1 MGVVTRVAR
10 FARSLLATFPT
21 RLRRVSTLRE
31 PFMTG
36 LKQPLL
42 GIVATAIII
51 ALSLGL
57 ISLFSF
63 KVFSGWLSIG
73 LMCLIPAQIAVAVL
87 WQTKHPAWVAKQRQP
102 LKGILL
108 ILVTVLVGAIVVP
121 VYHRQA
127 GGGLGPSPMF
137 IQCVIVS
144 VVVMFWFA
152 IMWGGWPFNAVMKS
166 PVIAGLATIAVSYG
180 INLLLFRVLFNYE
193 FMKGAPVYVESLDP
207 HGMFNA
213 WNVLVFYVTSLSMMF
228 LTLHFDL
235 WPLTKSRAVMRQPV
249 LGLVWTTI
257 VLMLGTILYLIGTRV
272 LQMDVVVFLVRV
284 PIPFIFGTIVV
295 LNMLQNSL
303 FAVAQ
308 PAKGIANALAAAV
321 IGSALAFLYSRLTG
335 LVTGTLSSGPPAYES
350 EIWLASA
357 LLSVT
362 FPFLIFYA
370 EFLGFWP
377 LKSN

>member
-1 MGVVTRVAR
+1 
-10 FARSLLATFPT
+10 
-21 RLRRVSTLRE
+21 
-31 PFMTG
+31 MTG

-51 ALSLGL
+51 AISLGL

-63 KVFSGWLSIG
+63 EVFSGWLSAG

-87 WQTKHPAWVAKQRQP
+87 WQTKHPAWAARPRQP
-102 LKGILL
+102 IKGILL

-121 VYHRQA
+121 VYHRTV

-137 IQCVIVS
+137 VQSVIVS
-144 VVVMFWFA
+144 VVMMFWLA
-152 IMWGGWPFNAVMKS
+152 IIWGGWPFNAVIKN
-166 PVIAGLATIAVSYG
+166 PVAAGLVTVGVSYG
-180 INLLLFRVLFNYE
+180 INVLLFRVLFNYE
-193 FMKGAPVYVESLDP
+193 FMKDAPVYVASLDP
-207 HGMFNA
+207 HGLFNA

-235 WPLTKSRAVMRQPV
+235 WPMSKSAAVMKQPV
-249 LGLVWTTI
+249 LGFVWTSI
-257 VLMLGTILYLIGTRV
+257 VLMLGAVLYHIGTQT
-272 LQMDVVVFLVRV
+272 LQMDVVDFLVRV

-303 FAVAQ
+303 FAKISQ
-308 PAKGIANALAAAV
+308 PAKGVANTLTAAV

-335 LVTGTLSSGPPAYES
+335 VVTGPLSSGPPAYES

-362 FPFLIFYA
+362 FPFLIYFA

-377 LKSN
+377 LKSD

>member
-1 MGVVTRVAR
+1 
-10 FARSLLATFPT
+10 
-21 RLRRVSTLRE
+21 
-31 PFMTG
+31 MTG

-51 ALSLGL
+51 AISLGL

-63 KVFSGWLSIG
+63 DLFTGWLSIG

-87 WQTKHPAWVAKQRQP
+87 WQTKHPSWAAKQPQP

-108 ILVTVLVGAIVVP
+108 ILVTVFVGAIVVP
-121 VYHRQA
+121 VYHRTV
-127 GGGLGPSPMF
+127 GGGLGPSPMLVH
-137 IQCVIVS
+137 CVVVS

-152 IMWGGWPFNAVMKS
+152 IIWGGWPFNAVMKN
-166 PVIAGLATIAVSYG
+166 PVAAGLATIAVSYG

-193 FMKGAPVYVESLDP
+193 FMKDAPVYVASLDP
-207 HGMFNA
+207 HGLFSA
-213 WNVLVFYVTSLSMMF
+213 WHVLVFYVTSLSMMF

-235 WPLTKSRAVMRQPV
+235 WPLSKSPTLMTQPV
-249 LGLVWTTI
+249 LGLLWTAI
-257 VLMLGTILYLIGTRV
+257 VLALGAVLYQIGTQT
-272 LQMDVVVFLVRV
+272 LQMDVVAFLVRV

-303 FAVAQ
+303 FAKLSQ
-308 PAKGIANALAAAV
+308 PAKGIANTIAAAA
-321 IGSALAFLYSRLTG
+321 IGSALAFLYERLAG
-335 LVTGTLSSGPPAYES
+335 VVTGTLGSGPPAYQS

-362 FPFLIFYA
+362 FPFLIYYA

>member
-1 MGVVTRVAR
+1 
-10 FARSLLATFPT
+10 
-21 RLRRVSTLRE
+21 
-31 PFMTG
+31 MTG

-42 GIVATAIII
+42 GVVATALVI

-63 KVFSGWLSIG
+63 EVFTGWLSIG

-87 WQTKHPAWVAKQRQP
+87 WQTRHPEWAAKQRQP
-102 LKGILL
+102 AKGILL
-108 ILVTVLVGAIVVP
+108 ILITVAVGAIVVP
-121 VYHRQA
+121 VYHREA

-144 VVVMFWFA
+144 VVMMFWFS

-166 PVIAGLATIAVSYG
+166 RVTAGLATIAVSYG

-193 FMKGAPVYVESLDP
+193 FMKDAPVYVASLDP
-207 HGMFNA
+207 HGLFSA

-228 LTLHFDL
+228 LTIHFDL
-235 WPLTKSRAVMRQPV
+235 WPLTKSPALMTQPV
-249 LGLVWTTI
+249 LGLVWSAI
-257 VLMLGTILYLIGTRV
+257 VLALGAILYLIGTRF

-303 FAVAQ
+303 FAKLSQ
-308 PAKGIANALAAAV
+308 PAKGLANAVAAAV
-321 IGSALAFLYSRLTG
+321 IGTVLAFLYSSLTG
-335 LVTGTLSSGPPAYES
+335 VVTGNLSSGPPTYES

-362 FPFLIFYA
+362 FPFLIYYA

-377 LKSN
+377 LKSD